1 MMLGGLHRRLFLKIL
16 AAAGVVASTNV
27 TTACAPSDEDD
38 AEGSEDAITLT
49 GYEYVVVGS
58 GAGGGPLAANL
69 ARNGHKVLLLEAGD
83 DQGANRNYQVP
94 VFHPQ
99 STEDKDMRWD
109 FFVKHY
115 SDDARAKKDSK
126 FTWQKPDGS
135 HVTNGELAE
144 RGERPGEGWKPIGI
158 LYPRAGTLG
167 GCTAHN
173 AMITVTPHDSDWDR
187 IADLTGDASWK
198 ASNMNRYYQNVQ
210 KWLGVSKVDPSAA
223 GFDIKLLNIFKAAA
237 DVAGAGIFGDI
248 RSLFSL
254 LRGELNA
261 PGRERDFKEGIY
273 QIPLAIK
280 NGKRN
285 GTREYLLETAR
296 KYPDKLTIKTGC
308 LASKILFAPERDADG
323 KLKAIGI
330 EFLEGKHLYAAD
342 PQAKNENASQKH
354 RALASR
360 EVIISAGAYNT
371 PQLLKL
377 SGIGPKEELQK
388 HNITLKKEL
397 RGVGTNLQD
406 RYEVGVISEV
416 KDNFSSIEK
425 CTFGAAGDPCMADWQ
440 RGMGPY
446 TTNGAPIG
454 IVKKSSVAVREGK
467 EPDLFI
473 FGAPGYFKGYYP
485 GYSTR
490 AIANKKTFTWAVL
503 KAHSKNKAGTVTLK
517 SADPR
522 DVPEIDF
529 KYFEQGGEDDV
540 QAVADGVAVAREIGR
555 RAGNLMLDD
564 IPILG
569 GKYEEQLPGPS
580 QPDTKQFVKNE
591 SWGHHASCTCP
602 IGKEEEGGVLDSRF
616 RVHGTSGLRVVD
628 ASVFPSIPGFFIVV
642 PIYMVSE
649 KATDVLL
656 EDIGERRRD
665 I

>member
-1 MMLGGLHRRLFLKIL
+1 MTGGLHRRLFLKIL
-16 AAAGVVASTNV
+16 AAAGIVASSEA
-27 TTACAPSDEDD
+27 TTACAPSEEDD
-38 AEGSEDAITLT
+38 AEGGEDAYTLT

-83 DQGANRNYQVP
+83 DQGANKNYQVP
-94 VFHPQ
+94 AFHAA
-99 STEDKDMRWD
+99 STEDPDMRWD

-115 SDDARAKKDSK
+115 DDARAQADSK
-126 FTWQKPDGS
+126 FTWETPDGKL
-135 HVTNGELAE
+135 VTNGELAG
-144 RGERPGEGWKPIGI
+144 RAPPVGSKPKGI

-173 AMITVTPHDSDWDR
+173 AMITVTPHESDWDR
-187 IADLTGDASWK
+187 IAELTGDPSWR
-198 ASNMNRYYQNVQ
+198 AANMRRYYDQLTR
-210 KWLGVSKVDPSAA
+210 WLGVSRVDPSAA
-223 GFDIKLLNIFKAAA
+223 GLDVKLLSIFKAAA
-237 DVAGAGIFGDI
+237 MTAGQGVFGDL

-254 LRGELNA
+254 LRGDLNA
-261 PGRERDFKEGIY
+261 PGRERDGKEGIF

-285 GTREYLLETAR
+285 GTREYLLDTVA
-296 KYPDKLTIKTGC
+296 KGHPLTIKTGC
-308 LASKILFAPERDADG
+308 LASRVLFSDAPGPDG
-323 KLKAIGI
+323 KLRAIGV

-342 PQAKNENASQKH
+342 PQSRNANGNGEKH

-360 EVIISAGAYNT
+360 EVILAAGAYNT

-377 SGIGPKEELQK
+377 SGIGPREELE
-388 HNITLKKEL
+388 HHGIRVRVEL

-416 KDNFSSIEK
+416 KDNFSSVDR
-425 CTFGAAGDPCMADWQ
+425 CTFAKTSDDPCMNEWR

-454 IVKKSSVAVREGK
+454 IVKRSSVAQREGAD
-467 EPDLFI
+467 PDLFI
-473 FGAPGYFKGYYP
+473 FGAPAYFKGYFP
-485 GYSTR
+485 GYSER
-490 AIANKKTFTWAVL
+490 GIADKKHFTWAVL
-503 KAHSKNKAGTVTLK
+503 KAHTKNKAGTVKLR

-529 KYFEQGGEDDV
+529 KYFEQGGAEDA
-540 QAVADGVAVAREIGR
+540 QAVADGITFAREIGR
-555 RAGNLMLDD
+555 RAGDLMLDD
-564 IPILG
+564 IPLLG
-569 GKYEEQLPGPS
+569 GKYEEQLPG
-580 QPDTKQFVKNE
+580 QVDLKTFVKNE
-591 SWGHHASCTCP
+591 AWGHHASCTCP
-602 IGKEEEGGVLDSRF
+602 IGRDGDPNAVLDARF
-616 RVHGTSGLRVVD
+616 RVRGTSGLRVVD
-628 ASVFPSIPGFFIVV
+628 ASVFPAIPGFFIVV